1 MARFAARS
9 HARMPP
15 LGEERLND
23 NASARQEWQ
32 RDARARGA
40 PIDGSQVQRC
50 IVEVEAL
57 LRQKAM
63 QRAERLHGMAMADL
77 APVLIGVLR
86 ERSNLCRA
94 DGRGLAFGLH
104 LGFLG
109 RNGRGGGAAW
119 RSDPRLP
126 LLDRT

>member
-1 MARFAARS
+1 
-9 HARMPP
+9 
-15 LGEERLND
+15 
-23 NASARQEWQ
+23 
-32 RDARARGA
+32 
-40 PIDGSQVQRC
+40 
-50 IVEVEAL
+50 
-57 LRQKAM
+57 
-63 QRAERLHGMAMADL
+63 MAMADL

>member
-77 APVLIGVLR
+77 APVVIVVLR
-86 ERSNLCRA
+86 ERSNLGRA
-94 DGRGLAFGLH
+94 DGRGLAFGLR
-104 LGFLG
+104 LGFLS

-119 RSDPRLP
+119 RSDPCLP